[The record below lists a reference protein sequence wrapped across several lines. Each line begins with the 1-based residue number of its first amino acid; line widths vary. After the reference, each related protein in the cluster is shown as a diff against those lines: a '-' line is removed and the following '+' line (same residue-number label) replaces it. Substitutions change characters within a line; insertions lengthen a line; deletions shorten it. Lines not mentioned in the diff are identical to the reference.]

1 MIWYDYYY
9 FILVIPA
16 VLLSLIAQAAV
27 KGTYRSMSRVQNRSG
42 LTGAAAAARVLS
54 YYGITNVRIE
64 PINGNLTDH
73 YDPRDNVIRLSSKVF
88 SDNSI
93 ASVGIACHEAGHAAQ
108 HAQGYAPIKV
118 RNAILPVANIGSSAG
133 ILLAVLGYVLGFGI
147 LTKVGIILF
156 AFTVFFACG
165 MIIAARADS
174 LGRMLAYGMSLLVYS
189 QALINLWVVTG
200 CAPTKGIAL
209 PFISYGGTNLLTAMI
224 AVGFLFNVGRQ
235 IGLQPPRPKSRI
247 SNV

>member
-1 MIWYDYYY
+1 MVIIMIWYDYYY
-9 FILVIPA
+9 FILVLPA
-16 VLLSLIAQAAV
+16 VLLSLVAQAAV

-54 YYGITNVRIE
+54 YYGITNVRIV
-64 PINGNLTDH
+64 PIEGNLTDH

-133 ILLAVLGYVLGFGI
+133 ILLAVLGYILGFGI

-156 AFTVFFACG
+156 AAVVVFQLVTLPIEFNAS
-165 MIIAARADS
+165 ARAMKVIDET
-174 LGRMLAYGMSLLVYS
+174 GMLSSDEQRGARKVLTAAAMTYVAALLVSIMSLLR
-189 QALINLWVVTG
+189 LILRYN
-200 CAPTKGIAL
+200 
-209 PFISYGGTNLLTAMI
+209 
-224 AVGFLFNVGRQ
+224 
-235 IGLQPPRPKSRI
+235 SRD
-247 SNV
+247 